1 MRADRRNFLLD
12 TPAALLGLGGFA
24 EIALA
29 QAARGGVKT
38 APEVVDFWVSR
49 MGLSPE
55 SVVGGVG
62 RTRGRRP
69 NGPVTDDLAREPLFL
84 HYDQDAGELM
94 TADEVPAKELAP
106 TGDTAI
112 QFQLVRMRLNDA
124 DDRQFRSYTSGGIYV
139 DFQQSAAPASSGGF
153 MDTLAGIGSS
163 LFAAIGSESGKGK
176 SGGGAGSSGS
186 SSGKSK
192 SGGGSAASKGNNFFQ
207 SGKAP
212 AAANGTSVPL
222 QAASQAQS
230 ITLPGGSG
238 KHSFACFAKDRQK
251 TLFGTFVG
259 VFATLLNSPLTS
271 YLPMLSMPV
280 IGPPAL
286 NAMRSLVANLQS
298 HGGEQQW
305 IMMSPPVDV
314 VTTQDGAKNN
324 PSALRFRPGNY
335 IMIPKEHS
343 DAIKGQLSNLKIL
356 DGFLV
361 PKEAKPLDVYDTYA
375 TAAPGVSYIS
385 VNLGV
390 QPAKAAGGRSIPN

>member
-1 MRADRRNFLLD
+1 
-12 TPAALLGLGGFA
+12 
-24 EIALA
+24 
-29 QAARGGVKT
+29 
-38 APEVVDFWVSR
+38 
-49 MGLSPE
+49 
-55 SVVGGVG
+55 
-62 RTRGRRP
+62 
-69 NGPVTDDLAREPLFL
+69 
-84 HYDQDAGELM
+84 
-94 TADEVPAKELAP
+94 
-106 TGDTAI
+106 
-112 QFQLVRMRLNDA
+112 
-124 DDRQFRSYTSGGIYV
+124 
-139 DFQQSAAPASSGGF
+139 
-153 MDTLAGIGSS
+153 MDTLSGIGSS
-163 LFAAIGSESGKGK
+163 LFAAIGSDGGKGRAGAGSGKGK
-176 SGGGAGSSGS
+176 S
-186 SSGKSK
+186 
-192 SGGGSAASKGNNFFQ
+192 AASSKGSNFFQ
-207 SGKAP
+207 AGKAP
-212 AAANGTSVPL
+212 AAAGGASVPL

-314 VTTQDGAKNN
+314 VTTQESAKIN
-324 PSALRFRPGNY
+324 PAALKFRPGSY

-343 DAIKGQLSNLKIL
+343 DAIRGQMKNLKVL

-361 PKEAKPLDVYDTYA
+361 PKEAKPLDVYDVYA
-375 TAAPGVSYIS
+375 GAAPGVSYIS

-390 QPAKAAGGRSIPN
+390 QPAKAAGGRGVAN

>member
-1 MRADRRNFLLD
+1 MKVDRRNFLLD

-29 QAARGGVKT
+29 QAARGDVKT
-38 APEVVDFWVSR
+38 SPEVVDFWVSR

-69 NGPVTDDLAREPLFL
+69 NGPTADDLAREPLFL

-94 TADEVPAKELAP
+94 TADEVPVNRLSSS
-106 TGDTAI
+106 GDTAI
-112 QFQLVRMRLNDA
+112 QFQMVRMRLNDS
-124 DDRQFRSYTSGGIYV
+124 DDHQFRNYTSGGIYV
-139 DFQQSAAPASSGGF
+139 DFQQSGAPASSGGF
-153 MDTLAGIGSS
+153 MDTLSGIGSS
-163 LFAAIGSESGKGK
+163 LFAAIGSDGGKGRAGAGSGKGK
-176 SGGGAGSSGS
+176 S
-186 SSGKSK
+186 
-192 SGGGSAASKGNNFFQ
+192 AASSKGSNFFQ
-207 SGKAP
+207 AGKAP
-212 AAANGTSVPL
+212 AAAGGASVPL

-314 VTTQDGAKNN
+314 VTTQESAKIN
-324 PSALRFRPGNY
+324 PAALKFRPGNY

-343 DAIKGQLSNLKIL
+343 DAIRGQMKNLKVL

-361 PKEAKPLDVYDTYA
+361 PKEAKPLDVYDVYA
-375 TAAPGVSYIS
+375 GAAPGVSYIS

-390 QPAKAAGGRSIPN
+390 QPAKAAGGRGVAN